1 MAGAFE
7 TNGTNKREIDTEQH
21 ESQKQLNFFE
31 SFKEKFKKTI
41 KILWYYIVALISI
54 FFIFNFTSYFSY
66 KIIFGSNQVAI
77 NKWINLNEGDNSKN
91 IKNSIIVKT
100 IDNKYKNTFKKYEY
114 FLWINKND
122 NKISWYYCVDLDWA
136 IRKIQEISSL
146 KQEIQNISNL
156 KDSRK
161 IFNEGVNK
169 ISLDLLS
176 RIYTTCWR
184 SGNVYRIKYNDVYN
198 WNVSTDVLSINMS
211 WWNKNNIYKIYKY
224 LKTEDDTILLKNIKD
239 IINEYYPDLSTKI
252 NNEDW
257 TKANNIVKEIYSP
270 TNILLSTNINIILF
284 KNEIT
289 DIKTWF
295 DGNDDLW
302 FFSKLSW
309 VSDSLYD
316 LAVYNIKWTFKYVF
330 DSILYT
336 LPVVSF
342 MFLNITSFIITGILT
357 VFIFFLLD
365 MLPMSILAL
374 GWYFKLENIVFYI
387 VDFFY
392 VLIYYFIEIMVV
404 VFILSKIIWFMIN
417 VV

>member
-224 LKTEDDTILLKNIKD
+224 LKTENDTILLKNIKD